1 MKFLF
6 DFLPVLLFFGAYK
19 LSGANA
25 EASQHF
31 INTYL
36 SGIISGGSVTPDQSP
51 IVLATLVGIIGTI
64 AQIAYLKLR
73 GRKVEFLMWFSLG
86 MFVFFGGLTIYLHD
100 EVFIKWKLSIVYWFF
115 AVGLLVSEFIF
126 KKNLMRKSMGEIIEL
141 PDLIWSRLNL
151 AWISFFTAMGIL
163 NWYVAFV
170 LFKGDTSA
178 WVSFKAFGS
187 TAIMFVF
194 IVAQTIYLSRHMKD
208 PT

>member
-6 DFLPVLLFFGAYK
+6 DLIPLLLFFVAYK
-19 LSGANA
+19 LSGWNA
-25 EASQHF
+25 DAAQHF

-36 SGIISGGSVTPDQSP
+36 SSIVSGGTVTPDQAP
-51 IVLATLVGIIGTI
+51 IVIATLVGILATM
-64 AQIAYLKLR
+64 AQIGYIKLR
-73 GRKVEFLMWFSLG
+73 GRKVDFVLWFSLA

-100 EVFIKWKLSIVYWFF
+100 EDFIKWKLSIVYWFF
-115 AVGLLVSEFIF
+115 ASGLLISEFVF
-126 KKNLMRKSMGEIIEL
+126 KKNLMRKSMEEIIQL

-151 AWISFFTAMGIL
+151 AWISFFIAMGFL

-170 LFKGDTSA
+170 LFKGDTSS

-194 IVAQTIYLSRHMKD
+194 IVGQTIYLSRHMKD
-208 PT
+208 EA

>member
-6 DFLPVLLFFGAYK
+6 DLIPLLLFFVAYK
-19 LSGANA
+19 LSGWNA
-25 EASQHF
+25 EAAQHF

-36 SGIISGGSVTPDQSP
+36 SGIVSGGTVTPDQAP
-51 IVLATLVGIIGTI
+51 IVIATLVGILATM
-64 AQIAYLKLR
+64 AQIAYIKLR
-73 GRKVEFLMWFSLG
+73 GRKVDFVLWFSLA

-100 EVFIKWKLSIVYWFF
+100 EDFIKWKLSIVYWFF
-115 AVGLLVSEFIF
+115 ASGLLISEFVF
-126 KKNLMRKSMGEIIEL
+126 KKNLMRKSMEEIIQL

-151 AWISFFTAMGIL
+151 AWISFFIAMGFL

-170 LFKGDTSA
+170 LFKGDTSS

-194 IVAQTIYLSRHMKD
+194 IVGQTIYLSRHMKD
-208 PT
+208 EA